1 MYTRLYR
8 PCQAQ
13 DSLHLSDTSNRESRG
28 GPEKERHLLEVTHHQ
43 ATDSEYCTWKPYM
56 NHKHLP
62 ELVLPHVVNVQG
74 LFPLRQD
81 PELHLP
87 ASLPLPTFLFCL
99 EREESQARVETWRLK
114 STQSPEIMASASNR
128 CSSPPPPDPRAQAST
143 LLPQTQRPRLHA
155 SSLRHRST
163 GPILPK
169 GTETFSSWSHV
180 V

>member
-1 MYTRLYR
+1 MLGLHLNEGEGTVYARIYR

-13 DSLHLSDTSNRESRG
+13 DSLHLSDTLNRESRS
-28 GPEKERHLLEVTHHQ
+28 GPEKEHHLLEVTYHQ
-43 ATDSEYCTWKPYM
+43 GTVSEYHTWKPY
-56 NHKHLP
+56 KHLP

-74 LFPLRQD
+74 LFPLRED

-99 EREESQARVETWRLK
+99 EREESQARDVTWRLK
-114 STQSPEIMASASNR
+114 STQRPV
-128 CSSPPPPDPRAQAST
+128 PPTDAPA

-155 SSLRHRST
+155 SSLRHRSA